1 MAQRK
6 STQDEDTSHDE
17 RLYIVPSEDGLSEQ
31 YFFSDEEADAA
42 ATPEGIAQALAL
54 AGAWSDL
61 DADEMLA
68 ALERIRHESTPTPPI
83 DDLDI

>member
-6 STQDEDTSHDE
+6 RREDEGASHGD
-17 RLYIVPSEDGLSEQ
+17 RLYIVPSADGLTEQ

-42 ATPEGIAQALAL
+42 ATPEVIARALAL

-61 DADEMLA
+61 DADAMLA
-68 ALERIRHESTPTPPI
+68 ALERIRHESVPTPPI
-83 DDLDI
+83 DNLDL